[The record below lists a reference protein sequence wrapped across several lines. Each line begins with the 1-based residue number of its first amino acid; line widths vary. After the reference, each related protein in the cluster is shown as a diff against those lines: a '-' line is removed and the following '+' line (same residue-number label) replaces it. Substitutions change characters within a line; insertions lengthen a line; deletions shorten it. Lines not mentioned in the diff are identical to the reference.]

1 MDDELRAMDEREW
14 FTALY
19 QRYADMLA
27 RVGRRLLYPNASEED
42 VAELVQ
48 DVFLLLWN
56 KREALRAHPNPG
68 GWLIQALKFRASHRR
83 DAVTRER
90 LRAAYSLDAED
101 AAPVCA
107 EGETPEERAAMA
119 VHAEAIKALLGEED
133 GELFLAYALEG
144 KSARQI
150 AKEMGV
156 GANCVSMRIY
166 RLRRKLREH
175 PEIFFAILFFCVTF
189 WRDARIV

>member
-1 MDDELRAMDEREW
+1 MDEREW
-14 FTALY
+14 FTDLY
-19 QRYADMLA
+19 RRYADMLA
-27 RVGRRLLYPNASEED
+27 RVGRRLLYPNAGEED

-56 KREALRAHPNPG
+56 KREALREHPNPG
-68 GWLIQALKFRASHRR
+68 GWLIQALKFRAAHRR
-83 DAVTRER
+83 DAAMRER

-119 VHAEAIKALLGEED
+119 VHTEAIKALLGEED
-133 GELFLAYALEG
+133 GALFLAYVLEG

-150 AKEMGV
+150 AENLGLSLS
-156 GANCVSMRIY
+156 CVSMRIY
-166 RLRRKLREH
+166 RLRRRLREH

-189 WRDARIV
+189 GRGARIG